1 MTIWNDS
8 NYYRF
13 NSCNCISDNTI
24 NKRKEKPILA
34 LKLVKF
40 YEISSAFIAN
50 ELYMNC
56 TFKNLESKK
65 KNW

>member
-1 MTIWNDS
+1 MTQIIVDLIHAIV
-8 NYYRF
+8 F
-13 NSCNCISDNTI
+13 QTVQLKI
-24 NKRKEKPILA
+24 KEKPILA

-40 YEISSAFIAN
+40 YEISLAFVAN